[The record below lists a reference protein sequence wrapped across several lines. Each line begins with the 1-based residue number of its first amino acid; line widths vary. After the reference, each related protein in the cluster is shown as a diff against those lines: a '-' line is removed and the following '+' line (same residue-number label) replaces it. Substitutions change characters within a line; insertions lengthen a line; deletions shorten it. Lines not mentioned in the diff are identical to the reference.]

1 MTITDAEAIER
12 AVQLGFLAGADR
24 HRAVTQLAAERIRE
38 RVRAHITE
46 LLAAFDDHDP
56 GILRAKDVDAAE
68 DMYRCPRSCGFV
80 GPEGDWKRHLADRLA
95 DALAGE

>member
-1 MTITDAEAIER
+1 MTITDSEAIER

-24 HRAVTQLAAERIRE
+24 HHAVAQLAAERIRE

-56 GILRAKDVDAAE
+56 GILRAKDVGAAE
-68 DMYRCPRSCGFV
+68 DMYQCPRNCGFV
-80 GPEGDWKRHLADRLA
+80 GAESDWKLHLVDTIA
-95 DALAGE
+95 DALAGA